1 MRPLIDVPTNMRY
14 NMSTTNR
21 RTGAFFMPWGYFHN
35 PIFANKER
43 RIARVDECP
52 AFGW

>member
-1 MRPLIDVPTNMRY
+1 VDLTPGKSGGIMVA
-14 NMSTTNR
+14 TTNR